1 MKKLLLL
8 IFPVFLL
15 IGCTSVEDGGARKNL
30 SLKRQGIEAF
40 NAFGESHNMLLS
52 HVETYFTEPAH
63 EPANIDEAL
72 AYVASVQKGGID
84 NLPFSDYDKDLI
96 YQNIVNNKQ
105 YYITDN
111 VLKTVVVDT
120 ATVVENGAETVRLD
134 SLVGQA
140 LSIDIIDDF
149 EYELLSELVSLIKL
163 NAKGEISSKELEKEV
178 NDLIS
183 EWDTEYAAT
192 NFAGLD
198 LTVGSGIQVLPYPK
212 DIYMKDVPKGAVS
225 GLILNISKN
234 SLEYWNTPG
243 NIPVQ
248 SRAIPVFVAAD
259 ISGALFGA
267 VLSGVSTHL
276 LSGEINWRAVGL
288 GALGGA
294 VTSSTGITGRL
305 TKFISKL
312 F

>member
-1 MKKLLLL
+1 ML
-8 IFPVFLL
+8 
-15 IGCTSVEDGGARKNL
+15 
-30 SLKRQGIEAF
+30 RQCK
-40 NAFGESHNMLLS
+40 
-52 HVETYFTEPAH
+52 
-63 EPANIDEAL
+63 
-72 AYVASVQKGGID
+72 KGGID

-120 ATVVENGAETVRLD
+120 ATVVEDGAQTVRLD

-198 LTVGSGIQVLPYPK
+198 LTVGSGIQILPYPK

-243 NIPVQ
+243 NMAVQ
-248 SRAIPVFVAAD
+248 SRALPAFVAAD
-259 ISGALFGA
+259 IAGALLGA
-267 VLSGVSTHL
+267 VKGGVLSFM
-276 LSGEINWRAVGL
+276 LSGEINWRSVGI
-288 GALGGA
+288 GALTEA
-294 VTSSTGITGRL
+294 VTGSTGLLGRL
-305 TKFISKL
+305 TKWISKYPK
-312 F
+312 